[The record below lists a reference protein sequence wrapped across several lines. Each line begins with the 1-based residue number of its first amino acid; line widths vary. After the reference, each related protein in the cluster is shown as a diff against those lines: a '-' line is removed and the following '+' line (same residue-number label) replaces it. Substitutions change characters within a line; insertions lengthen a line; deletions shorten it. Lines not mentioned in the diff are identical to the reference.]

1 MYDMTNVVSIDFQAP
16 WASKKADALEQAK
29 VDGMALIHE
38 YIAMNGI
45 SDEETMDAD
54 VDSIIASFV
63 TGTLLAVKMAEKY
76 KLGGEKL
83 SHLGDVKFRIYKKK

>member
-16 WASKKADALEQAK
+16 WASKKTDALEQAK
-29 VDGMALIHE
+29 IDAMALIHE
-38 YIAMNGI
+38 YIEMNGI

-54 VDSIIASFV
+54 VDNIIASFV

-76 KLGGEKL
+76 KLGGDTL
-83 SHLGDVKFRIYKKK
+83 SHLGDVKFRIYKKQ